1 MARQVPATDVML
13 TLVASPHR
21 DDTVTHVLRTV
32 VALLENGRKV
42 GVWACGY
49 ATTLTSGG
57 LGASKPRD
65 LASWDTDYP
74 STATIVAALLEAYD
88 GSLYWYACRFCSD
101 DRGVERHIDGVVSR
115 APSRF
120 RNHVAASA
128 KCLIVGGL

>member
-74 STATIVAALLEAYD
+74 STPLHARRT
-88 GSLYWYACRFCSD
+88 
-101 DRGVERHIDGVVSR
+101 R
-115 APSRF
+115 APCARAP
-120 RNHVAASA
+120 RSA
-128 KCLIVGGL
+128 RTAP

>member
-1 MARQVPATDVML
+1 VAPPTPPTRPPGPPRPPRPA
-13 TLVASPHR
+13 PP
-21 DDTVTHVLRTV
+21 
-32 VALLENGRKV
+32 
-42 GVWACGY
+42 
-49 ATTLTSGG
+49 SG
-57 LGASKPRD
+57 D
-65 LASWDTDYP
+65 
-74 STATIVAALLEAYD
+74 LLEAYD